1 MSAFRP
7 FHHEVLGDSPA
18 YGPLK
23 HLSSRSRRTDVEN
36 RELMQGASG
45 LVAPSVDILIL
56 PVVGNGSP
64 RVHFRQKCFG
74 IERELSFAVHN
85 RPPFAGVPLKTQAIL
100 LHLVKNGQSDRQST
114 RSNAG
119 VKRLKVQTFRD
130 GVELMVQFMLPKNS
144 KITAGKT
151 WPRSAGARNPRE
163 FRVYRWNP
171 DDASNPR
178 MDTYFVDLDDCA
190 AMVLDALIWI
200 KNVIDPTLTFR
211 RSCREG
217 ICGSC
222 SMNIDGTNTL
232 ACTMATDKIKG
243 VVQVYPLPHLPVI
256 KDLVPDLSH
265 FYAQY
270 ASIEPWLKT
279 VTPTPEKEWK
289 QTPADRAKVDG
300 LYECILCAC
309 CSTGC
314 PSYWWTSERFLGPAV
329 LLQAQRWIMDSR
341 DEASG
346 ERLDNLEDPFRLYRC
361 HTIMNCAKAC
371 PKGLNPA
378 KAIAEIKKML
388 VERQM

>member
-1 MSAFRP
+1 
-7 FHHEVLGDSPA
+7 
-18 YGPLK
+18 
-23 HLSSRSRRTDVEN
+23 
-36 RELMQGASG
+36 
-45 LVAPSVDILIL
+45 
-56 PVVGNGSP
+56 
-64 RVHFRQKCFG
+64 
-74 IERELSFAVHN
+74 
-85 RPPFAGVPLKTQAIL
+85 
-100 LHLVKNGQSDRQST
+100 
-114 RSNAG
+114 
-119 VKRLKVQTFRD
+119 
-130 GVELMVQFMLPKNS
+130 MVQVTLPKNS

-346 ERLDNLEDPFRLYRC
+346 ERLDNLEDPALPLPHDHELRQGLPEGPQPRQGHRRDQEDARRAADVTGLHVLCLGFEAGGRRPLGLTCGRRLRHGKRSHASVRLNWQPRELRAGGC
-361 HTIMNCAKAC
+361 GDSSQPDVGQPTRTAPTQTC
-371 PKGLNPA
+371 PRICTPQ
-378 KAIAEIKKML
+378 
-388 VERQM
+388 R